1 MRWIA
6 PDSFVVS
13 GLGLTKGHA
22 FHRSYLRFK
31 SAEEASLAATIIKR
45 NSSVLEEPLVPVEEF
60 PVQVRLLLSSNYL
73 TVVLSGLLVRLIITL
88 FILRIAYAF
97 GILGLLV
104 GAVVIIGYVGFPMW
118 VVFGRARRQAQGWI
132 RFEARSIVVR
142 GLEWT
147 PIVPKTIEWK
157 SPRVIVLSGRGTKHE
172 LSFPT
177 AKDLTSAVTKIR
189 TAFPQVQE
197 ILSKNYQ
204 PGVDSTHA

>member
-13 GLGLTKGHA
+13 GLGLTKGPA
-22 FHRSYLRFK
+22 FQRSYLRFK
-31 SAEEASLAATIIKR
+31 NTEEAIQAATIIKR

-60 PVQVRLLLSSNYL
+60 PVQVRLLLSANYL

-104 GAVVIIGYVGFPMW
+104 GAIVIIGYVGFPMW
-118 VVFGRARRQAQGWI
+118 VVFGRARRQTQGWI

-147 PIVPKTIEWK
+147 PIIPKTIEWK
-157 SPRVIVLSGRGTKHE
+157 SPRVIVLRGRGTKHE

-177 AKDLTSAVTKIR
+177 TKDLTTAVTEIR

-197 ILSKNYQ
+197 ILSKTYQ